1 MRPDGIRVKDADPMY
16 ALVPYFLTKRYDAMN
31 MVTIDIPVEPMRKYI
46 NEKRKEGQP
55 VSHLGLVLA
64 AYLRTAAEF
73 PIINR
78 FIGNKKIYQHKDFTV
93 SMVVLRPQTDGDV
106 MSKIH
111 FEMTDDVFQ
120 VQKRIDDYIAS
131 NRGDDDQALDKAM
144 RILLHIPGLMGA
156 AIGLLRFLDKHGL
169 LPQALVEVSPFHAS
183 LLISNLASIRTNHI
197 YHHVYQFGTTS
208 IGITMGNMREVPKRL
223 RSGEIVHEK
232 CIPLGVVMDERICS
246 GHYFARAFARL
257 KEYLADPSLL
267 EGPPTFRV
275 IEKEEAAKIVQ

>member
-1 MRPDGIRVKDADPMY
+1 MRPDGIRVKEADPMY

-73 PIINR
+73 PLINR
-78 FIGNKKIYQHKDFTV
+78 FIGNKKVYQHKDFTV
-93 SMVVLRPQTDGDV
+93 SMVVLRPKTDGDV

-111 FEMTDDVFQ
+111 FEMTDDIFQ

-131 NRGDDDQALDKAM
+131 NRGDEDQALDKAM

-169 LPQALVEVSPFHAS
+169 LPQALVNVSPFHAS

-208 IGITMGNMREVPKRL
+208 IGITMGNMREVPRRL

-257 KEYLADPSLL
+257 KEYLADPGLL

>member
-64 AYLRTAAEF
+64 AYLRTVAEF

-93 SMVVLRPQTDGDV
+93 SMVVLRPKTDGDV

-208 IGITMGNMREVPKRL
+208 IGITMGNMREVPRRL

-246 GHYFARAFARL
+246 GHYFSRAFARM